1 MNLLWRRL
9 RGLLER
15 RLHPGFSSCY
25 RCWRPWACVR
35 GHATMYSEHEGCFP
49 LCQQCWS
56 ELPVEGR
63 LPYYKKL
70 WISWDDPDIDWEPI
84 RDAVYAEAA
93 DE

>member
-1 MNLLWRRL
+1 
-9 RGLLER
+9 
-15 RLHPGFSSCY
+15 
-25 RCWRPWACVR
+25 
-35 GHATMYSEHEGCFP
+35 MYSEHEGCFP